1 MEIDKELH
9 WQWGKDPI
17 NVLPHAGQD
26 ANAYYTRERKV
37 LAFFYFRDQTT
48 GRVIALIYLVL

>member
-26 ANAYYTRERKV
+26 ANAYYTREKKV

-48 GRVIALIYLVL
+48 GRVMAFNVL